1 MTNPAATAF
10 DALVARR
17 SHSRVTDEAPMQEEL
32 ERLLGAMTSI
42 ADHSRLRPWRVI
54 ALRGD
59 ARHRLARGLAKA
71 TGSDLK
77 KTIGK
82 ATRAP
87 LVLAIVVS
95 PRSSSKVPLWE
106 QESVANGVA
115 HALELLLHEA
125 GWGCFWRTGRET
137 RHKALRKAHELK
149 KSEYLLGWIHVGG
162 IPDRDRTSKP
172 RKPLD
177 MERHLTS
184 L

>member
-1 MTNPAATAF
+1 M
-10 DALVARR
+10 
-17 SHSRVTDEAPMQEEL
+17 
-32 ERLLGAMTSI
+32 
-42 ADHSRLRPWRVI
+42 I

-59 ARHRLARGLAKA
+59 ARERLGKGLAKA
-71 TGSDLK
+71 AGSDPK
-77 KTIGK
+77 KYIAK

-95 PRSSSKVPLWE
+95 PRKSSKVPLWE

-125 GWGCFWRTGRET
+125 GWGCFWRTGHDT
-137 RHKALRKAHELK
+137 RSKPVRKVHKLK
-149 KSEYLLGWIHVGG
+149 KSEYLLGWIYVGG
-162 IPDRDRTSKP
+162 IPDRDRKPKP

-177 MERHLTS
+177 VDRHFTS